1 MEALRRRVGDEGA
14 KKAGQEAREMLMP
27 IAGKKS
33 AKETAAKKPA
43 ARSRQKS
50 A

>member
-1 MEALRRRVGDEGA
+1 
-14 KKAGQEAREMLMP
+14 MLMT

-43 ARSRQKS
+43 ARQRNS
-50 A
+50 ALAQLPQLRLCE